1 MEEQASL
8 EFAVKTKAIF
18 VMSFTFVLKPVKFQ
32 DLIIA
37 SSFKAT
43 IKDISYYFLV
53 MFVQRG
59 YANHMIMYLI
69 NQCRNQGTFET
80 GILVWAPENR
90 AVLYSKL
97 SKLISFVWIL
107 SKAGHL

>member
-1 MEEQASL
+1 
-8 EFAVKTKAIF
+8 
-18 VMSFTFVLKPVKFQ
+18 
-32 DLIIA
+32 
-37 SSFKAT
+37 
-43 IKDISYYFLV
+43 

-90 AVLYSKL
+90 AVLYSKV
-97 SKLISFVWIL
+97 SFFIKHKIISLVL
-107 SKAGHL
+107 NVMKTGHLRGFLLY